1 MLATARSN
9 EFLPFIRK
17 IGFSVGLEYTLD
29 RIRDFATFYASNEVL
44 SFGDVTRLLHA
55 PKPSGWGLELG
66 NEHVLDV
73 LRSFGVLSVVKGEV
87 SVLEL
92 GESLGILRKLQNDS
106 DFETSLHFL
115 FAHALILA
123 DGDIFLNAMAAC
135 FEPADFSA
143 RASRMLEYKWS
154 VLEEMFP
161 APRRRAAIYQ
171 AINIEAQQ
179 NNPGSR
185 GHGVGGRNVLNT
197 KSELSRRT
205 GPLQER
211 VERPEPKIS
220 EAYLR
225 KALPRRRAWARS
237 LSFIDDADNQT
248 KLGITFLE
256 TLGNKGLG
264 GPGCLAVWPLAYEL
278 NSPVFTN
285 AKLVG
290 STIYS
295 SWEFLVLVGQ
305 AMGLIG
311 EQRVPTAVDQRAGI
325 ELMTTFLETFRSL
338 NHSKRILR
346 KELPGRVAYRC
357 ALACNIGRKTFPPYP
372 AILAQE
378 QDKPSPR
385 IVARPS
391 RFAEIALS

>member
-29 RIRDFATFYASNEVL
+29 RIRDFAKLYASKDVF
-44 SFGDVTRLLHA
+44 SFGDVTRLLHS
-55 PKPSGWGLELG
+55 PKPDGWNLELG

-73 LRSFGVLSVVKGEV
+73 LRSLGVLSVVKGEV

-92 GESLGILRKLQNDS
+92 GEALGILRKLQDDS
-106 DFETSLHFL
+106 HFENSLRFL
-115 FAHALILA
+115 FAHALLLA

-135 FEPADFSA
+135 FEPSDFSK
-143 RASRMLEYKWS
+143 RATRMLEYKWS
-154 VLEEMFP
+154 VLEDAFSTP
-161 APRRRAAIYQ
+161 GRRAAIYQ

-185 GHGVGGRNVLNT
+185 GHGMGGRNALNT
-197 KSELSRRT
+197 RSELSRRT

-211 VERPEPKIS
+211 IERPEPKIS

-225 KALPRRRAWARS
+225 KALPRRKAWARS
-237 LSFIDDADNQT
+237 LGFIDDETNQT
-248 KLGITFLE
+248 RAGSIFLE
-256 TLGNKGLG
+256 ILGSKGLG
-264 GPGCLAVWPLAYEL
+264 GPGCLAVWPLAHEL
-278 NSPVFTN
+278 NSPVFAK
-285 AKLVG
+285 AKLLG
-290 STIYS
+290 PRIYS
-295 SWEFLVLVGQ
+295 SWEFLILVGQ
-305 AMGLIG
+305 AMCLIG
-311 EQRVPTAVDQRAGI
+311 EERIATSADQRVGI
-325 ELMTTFLETFRSL
+325 DLMSTFLNAFRSL

-357 ALACNIGRKTFPPYP
+357 ALAWNIGHKTFPPYP
-372 AILAQE
+372 AIITEE
-378 QDKPSPR
+378 QDSAAPR
-385 IVARPS
+385 IIARPS